1 MQPVVI
7 ADSTNQRV
15 GGVGVAG
22 GGWGGGGRGKL
33 TRFGRTVLSII
44 FWGIRPVSSEP
55 VWPSGK
61 ALGW

>member
-7 ADSTNQRV
+7 ADSTNRRV
-15 GGVGVAG
+15 CGVGL
-22 GGWGGGGRGKL
+22 GGGGGKL
-33 TRFGRTVLSII
+33 TRFWRTVLSII

-61 ALGW
+61 VWPSW